1 MLFYGNML
9 CGTAAFCKP
18 FPKEMICCKKDGG
31 KIFPLLFGGGQKAF
45 FVRHHPSGYF
55 FLIQNAR
62 ACCHMSTMSAK
73 NAGTV

>member
-18 FPKEMICCKKDGG
+18 FPKEMVCCKKDGG

-55 FLIQNAR
+55 FSDTK
-62 ACCHMSTMSAK
+62 C
-73 NAGTV
+73 AGLLPCVNDIRKK